1 MISKNKLKYYSSLVR
16 KKNRDIEKKFLAEG
30 LKTVEEGLRSGFSC
44 EAVLVTDEFEANNK
58 GYLKKYNIQIESVE
72 QNDFNKI
79 SETVTPQGIAAVFDY
94 PTPRNPEFITSE
106 LVVCLE
112 NISDPGNL
120 GTIIRNC
127 DWFGIQDIVLSKNCT
142 DVYSSKTV
150 RSSMGSLFHVNIYK
164 DVELHA
170 WLPLIKK
177 KDYKILCADME
188 GENLF
193 TIQKGK
199 KNIIIL
205 ASESHGPSN
214 EVLSLSDIRF
224 TIPKFGN
231 AESLNVAS
239 ASAVI
244 LSSLVQKKL

>member
-1 MISKNKLKYYSSLVR
+1 
-16 KKNRDIEKKFLAEG
+16 
-30 LKTVEEGLRSGFSC
+30 
-44 EAVLVTDEFEANNK
+44 
-58 GYLKKYNIQIESVE
+58 
-72 QNDFNKI
+72 
-79 SETVTPQGIAAVFDY
+79 
-94 PTPRNPEFITSE
+94 
-106 LVVCLE
+106 
-112 NISDPGNL
+112 
-120 GTIIRNC
+120 
-127 DWFGIQDIVLSKNCT
+127 
-142 DVYSSKTV
+142 
-150 RSSMGSLFHVNIYK
+150 MGSLFHVNIYK
-164 DVELHA
+164 DVELPA

-177 KDYKILCADME
+177 KDFKILCADME

-214 EVLSLSDIRF
+214 EVLSLSNIRL